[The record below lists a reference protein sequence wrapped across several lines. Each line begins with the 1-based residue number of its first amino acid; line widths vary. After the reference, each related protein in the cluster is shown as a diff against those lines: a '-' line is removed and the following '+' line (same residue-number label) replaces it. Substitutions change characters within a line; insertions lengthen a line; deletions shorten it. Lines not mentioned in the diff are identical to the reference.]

1 MQEPSTLMI
10 PDGTDN
16 ATTAKMTAEH
26 EGKVRMMSDKRFKN
40 IFKFLLFMF
49 DGACKNAA
57 LFPGKLS
64 FIKVNYFIFD
74 SIFCV
79 SVE

>member
-1 MQEPSTLMI
+1 MI
-10 PDGTDN
+10 PAGSDD
-16 ATTAKMTAEH
+16 ATTARVAAENSA
-26 EGKVRMMSDKRFKN
+26 KAKIMSDERFKN
-40 IFKFLLFMF
+40 IFRFVLFMF
-49 DGACKNAA
+49 EGACKNAE

-64 FIKVNYFIFD
+64 FIKVNYFIVD